1 MPHSDFILLTYID
14 SHDLLNGFHVLFC
27 PEDQEFAES
36 YYFPFRKKWNGLS
49 NMVNFYCGVYYSEYV
64 MVNMYAL
71 TAELQY
77 QEYKC
82 PKEKLS
88 NKIKSFK
95 MFCLTCFVM
104 LGWNLEAR
112 LCKRTTIIRFC

>member
-1 MPHSDFILLTYID
+1 M
-14 SHDLLNGFHVLFC
+14 GFMFYFVRKTKNLQRATIFLF
-27 PEDQEFAES
+27 ERS
-36 YYFPFRKKWNGLS
+36 GMVILS

-64 MVNMYAL
+64 MVNMYAP
-71 TAELQY
+71 TVDLQY

-104 LGWNLEAR
+104 LGWNLEGFVR
-112 LCKRTTIIRFC
+112 